1 MLAIFQLSRKY
12 AALTIEFNFDG
23 LHPVFVEAVRK
34 HEPSIAFALQEG
46 PGRFVF
52 LLFLATN
59 SKGDIA
65 WGKLELFILLGRTQR
80 MLRFDL
86 FGNHFK
92 QGDFR
97 VWLND
102 YDEQA
107 IRDELGI
114 TDSASGPGFVL
125 KNFLTKLNGMIPATL
140 PLSAKIDTIKGDRA
154 AIDAHCRDYIEEA
167 SKVYLLGVKRLPKG
181 SRPREE
187 TLRKLYMLDVATA
200 DISALIGHLKRIR
213 WTVCWT
219 DKNQIPTSLPRS
231 LPKSQAL

>member
-1 MLAIFQLSRKY
+1 
-12 AALTIEFNFDG
+12 LTIEFNFKG
-23 LHPVFVEAVRK
+23 LHPVFVEAVRN

-59 SKGDIA
+59 SKGEID
-65 WGKLELFILLGRTQR
+65 WGGLELFILLGRTQR

-97 VWLND
+97 VWLKGG
-102 YDEQA
+102 DEQA
-107 IRDELGI
+107 IRNELGI
-114 TDSASGPGFVL
+114 IDAANGPNFVL
-125 KNFLTKLNGMIPATL
+125 QNFLAKLNGMIPTTL
-140 PLSAKIDTIKGDRA
+140 PLAAKIDTIKGNRA
-154 AIDAHCRDYIEEA
+154 AIDAHCRDHIDEA
-167 SKVYLLGVKRLPKG
+167 SKVYLLGVKVLPKG

-219 DKNQIPTSLPRS
+219 DTEPTTNKFAEVFAKVAGAVNPTPR
-231 LPKSQAL
+231 